1 MIYLDNSAT
10 TKPHPDVL
18 HSFQQVST
26 SFYANP
32 SSIHPLGGEAEQ
44 LLLTA
49 KKQAAKILRV
59 LPEEII
65 FTASGTE
72 GNNLAI
78 KGVALEHQKRGK
90 HIITTI
96 IEHPSVYNTCLALE
110 KLGFEIT
117 YIPVNQDG
125 IVSPEMIEQAI
136 RDDTILISVM
146 HVNNEI
152 GSIQPVQEIG
162 ERLRKYPKVIFHVD
176 DVQGFGKVP
185 LNIKESHIDLYT
197 ISAHKIHGLK
207 GNGILYKQSRVS
219 LFPLFHG
226 GEQGEGFRAGTE
238 NVAGAVSMTKAMRL
252 IKEKEKEK
260 NRYLFQLHQLLRQE
274 LEKIEGVFINTPKNA
289 APHIMNFSLPG
300 LKPEVLIHALANEE
314 IYISTKSACS
324 SKHSDYSRIVAACGK
339 DDENATSALRVSLSY
354 EQTKEEIDT
363 FIHTMKR
370 IITKLR
376 GIMG

>member
-1 MIYLDNSAT
+1 MIYLDNSAI
-10 TKPHPDVL
+10 TKPHQDVL
-18 HSFQQVST
+18 HSIQQVST

-136 RDDTILISVM
+136 
-146 HVNNEI
+146 
-152 GSIQPVQEIG
+152 
-162 ERLRKYPKVIFHVD
+162 
-176 DVQGFGKVP
+176 
-185 LNIKESHIDLYT
+185 
-197 ISAHKIHGLK
+197 
-207 GNGILYKQSRVS
+207 
-219 LFPLFHG
+219 
-226 GEQGEGFRAGTE
+226 
-238 NVAGAVSMTKAMRL
+238 
-252 IKEKEKEK
+252 
-260 NRYLFQLHQLLRQE
+260 
-274 LEKIEGVFINTPKNA
+274 
-289 APHIMNFSLPG
+289 
-300 LKPEVLIHALANEE
+300 
-314 IYISTKSACS
+314 
-324 SKHSDYSRIVAACGK
+324 
-339 DDENATSALRVSLSY
+339 
-354 EQTKEEIDT
+354 
-363 FIHTMKR
+363 
-370 IITKLR
+370 
-376 GIMG
+376 